1 MKRYGGAAIFLIGT
15 WIVGG
20 SASAA
25 EVQADPSDY
34 QEKLGMLQP
43 GDTLVL
49 APGEYPRL
57 TLNGLHGTP
66 DAWIRITGP
75 ESGDPAIITSD
86 SCCNTVQLY
95 DSSYLEIANLVIDAQ
110 GLFVDGINAKDSISH
125 DILIENNILQGFPEG
140 EQQIVGIS
148 TKSPAWNWTIRGN
161 TIIEAGTG
169 LYLGNSDGGMPF
181 INGVIEY
188 NLVITPVGYCMQVKH
203 QNDYTPFEGMP
214 EGPNTTIIR
223 HNVFIKDDRPSPS
236 GDRPN
241 LLVGGFPDSG
251 AGAMD
256 TYQIYGN
263 VLLDNPREALL
274 QATGRVS
281 VHDNIFVG
289 ASPSFP
295 AIAFT
300 THEGKAVKLAHVYN
314 NTIFTGGTGIS
325 ISSAATED
333 DAVVGNLVFAAT
345 PISGNIADA
354 RDNIEASEA
363 EASQYVNMP
372 GTMFGAMDFYP
383 LPNAVEGEPLDL
395 GKFVGDADY
404 DRDFNGASKGDL
416 RFRGAYAGAGEN
428 PCPLEQEIKD
438 CEQDGGDDTGGSEG
452 GSDDGGND
460 GSGTSGSGSAGTNG
474 SAGEGPGSDDDGTGG
489 ATSGAATDS
498 GEAVDGDERG
508 CGCSSRE
515 PMALAWWLPLVIAL
529 RRRSRARQR

>member
-1 MKRYGGAAIFLIGT
+1 MKRFAAALGALFGAWL
-15 WIVGG
+15 VCG

-25 EVQADPSDY
+25 EVPADPSDY
-34 QEKLGMLQP
+34 QEKLGALQP

-49 APGEYPRL
+49 AAGEYPRL
-57 TLNGLHGTP
+57 TISGLHGTS

-95 DSSYLEIANLVIDAQ
+95 DSSYIEIAHLVVDAQ
-110 GLFVDGINAKDSISH
+110 GLFVDAINAKDSISH
-125 DILIENNILQGFPEG
+125 DILIENNTLQGFPAG

-169 LYLGNSDGGMPF
+169 LYLGNSDGTMPF
-181 INGVIEY
+181 VNGVIEY
-188 NLVITPVGYCMQVKH
+188 NLVIAPVGYCMQIKH
-203 QNDYTPFEGMP
+203 QNDYTPAEGMP
-214 EGPNTTIIR
+214 AGPSTTIVR
-223 HNVFIKDDRPSPS
+223 HNVFIKDDRASPD

-241 LLVGGFPDSG
+241 LLVGGFPDNG

-263 VLLDNPREALL
+263 LLFYNPREALL
-274 QATGRVS
+274 QATGRMS
-281 VHDNIFVG
+281 IHDNLFVG

-295 AIAFT
+295 AIAVT
-300 THEGKAVKLAHVYN
+300 SHEGKAVKLAYVYN
-314 NTIFTGGTGIS
+314 NTIFGGGTGIS
-325 ISSAATED
+325 ISSAASED

-345 PISGNIADA
+345 PISGSIADS

-363 EASQYVNMP
+363 EAAQYVNMP

-383 LPNAVEGEPLDL
+383 LPDAVEGEPLDL

-404 DRDFNGASKGDL
+404 DRDYNGTAKGEL

-428 PCPLEQEIKD
+428 PCPVEQEIKD
-438 CEQDGGDDTGGSEG
+438 CEQGGDDSGGSEG
-452 GSDDGGND
+452 GSEGGTD
-460 GSGTSGSGSAGTNG
+460 ATATSGSGSAGTSG
-474 SAGEGPGSDDDGTGG
+474 PDSDGPGSASEGG
-489 ATSGAATDS
+489 PGGSGSDTDAGSGDAA
-498 GEAVDGDERG
+498 DGDGG
-508 CGCSSRE
+508 CGCRSGGTTTF
-515 PMALAWWLPLVIAL
+515 AAWLPLVLAL
-529 RRRSRARQR
+529 RRRKRR